1 VPFLKILHTTKQVNT
16 SCELITKNNIMK
28 NKTKRTFYI
37 EEHPEI
43 EQFLKEYGVEDL
55 ILGTDEEGEWICA
68 SELIYEYHKKQLEL
82 TAVGCQREQL
92 KAFFNWYDKSMY
104 EGCSDDLII
113 SEYLD
118 SL

>member
-1 VPFLKILHTTKQVNT
+1 MEELNNLRHYMLDLT
-16 SCELITKNNIMK
+16 S
-28 NKTKRTFYI
+28 
-37 EEHPEI
+37 
-43 EQFLKEYGVEDL
+43 EYGTPHNNQKRNLWNAYYALEAK
-55 ILGTDEEGEWICA
+55 I
-68 SELIYEYHKKQLEL
+68 KQLEL